1 MATRGIILR
10 KKIDGSVF
18 DIFPYTL
25 TSAVYD
31 NDGRVLDEVI
41 IELNNTYGSKVE
53 FNKLKESFEKLTNGA
68 ADQYDTIKEIG
79 DWIKKHNDAYEAL
92 LLAVD
97 KKVEKLIMEKQYFKI
112 DEIPDDYIS
121 DGIDLEVVDD
131 SVLDEDLTDTQ
142 IRQSEIIAHI
152 PTISVGDMVQLC
164 TPKNFGVAGDI
175 LNMAADG
182 GISDSGYT
190 VGGAVLQEEASEK
203 MIATEK
209 AVRGGIDELA
219 SVQDIPVDEL
229 YEIAE
234 DNIDLIL
241 SETMFWGYTR
251 TSIVPYNLTS
261 GAAVVLNDEIHVLGG
276 SEGTG
281 KEHYKWDGTEWTQV
295 STLPYK
301 LEDGSAV
308 VLNDEIHILGSYNAQ
323 RKHYKW
329 DGTEWTQVSTLP
341 YKFYE
346 GAAVVLNGEIHIMG
360 SNEGTGKQHYKW
372 DGTEWT
378 QVSTL
383 PKAFGMG
390 SAVVYNGEIH
400 LLGGG
405 FSNADCKKHHKWD
418 GTEWTQV
425 GTLPYAFD
433 SGCSVVHEDKIRIIG
448 GFTGRNDFSWDGVS
462 WERNCKLKD
471 QFTYGSAVV
480 YRDKVHIFGYRAF
493 KRHYRWDYIT
503 E

>member
-251 TSIVPYNLTS
+251 TSIVPYYLTS

-276 SEGTG
+276 GEGTG
-281 KEHYKWDGTEWTQV
+281 KE
-295 STLPYK
+295 
-301 LEDGSAV
+301 
-308 VLNDEIHILGSYNAQ
+308 
-323 RKHYKW
+323 
-329 DGTEWTQVSTLP
+329 
-341 YKFYE
+341 
-346 GAAVVLNGEIHIMG
+346 
-360 SNEGTGKQHYKW
+360 HYKW

-418 GTEWTQV
+418 GIEWTQV
-425 GTLPYAFD
+425 GTLPYVFD